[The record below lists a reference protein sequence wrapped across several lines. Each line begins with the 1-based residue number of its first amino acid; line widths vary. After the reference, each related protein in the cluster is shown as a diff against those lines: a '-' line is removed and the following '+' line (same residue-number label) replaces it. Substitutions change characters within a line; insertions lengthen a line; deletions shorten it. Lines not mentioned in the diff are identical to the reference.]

1 MKNDGSVKGTGFHRF
16 AIRGLTVFLAL
27 LIFWVLGFLVSDI
40 RSIPG
45 PDYQSVE
52 SRHVDPA
59 LVTRVADLDRQIVE
73 LDRQIGNQTE
83 KQKIVGDSSRSL
95 QQTIN
100 QLIELWRL
108 GIEKSLAFSSK
119 EQENFTAS
127 LNLFLENQRR
137 YQELSQT
144 VADMVGQKQELA
156 WERERVQ
163 RQIEEQRRPARIE
176 YDSLQRKHQLRLAFL
191 QLAILLPL
199 LAVAA
204 VLVVKKRSSI
214 YAPLL
219 YAFGAATLLKVVL
232 VVHEYFPTRYFKY
245 IFIGGL
251 LVVVARLLVYVIRSV
266 AFPKAQWLAKQ
277 HREGY
282 ERFLCPVCE
291 YPIRTGPRRFLF
303 WNRRTVNRVAVAA
316 DGSVGEEPYTCP
328 ACGTVLFDEC
338 PSCHKVRHALLPHCQ
353 HCGAAKE

>member
-1 MKNDGSVKGTGFHRF
+1 MKNDHAVKGTGFHRF
-16 AIRGLTVFLAL
+16 AIRLLTVFLGI
-27 LIFWVLGFLVSDI
+27 LIFWVLGFLVRDV
-40 RSIPG
+40 RSISG

-52 SRHVDPA
+52 ARHVDSA
-59 LVTRVADLDRQIVE
+59 LVARQVDLDRQIVE
-73 LDRQIGNQTE
+73 LDRQIANQTE
-83 KQKIVGDSSRSL
+83 KQKIVGDSSRNL

-127 LNLFLENQRR
+127 LNLFLDNQRR

-144 VADMVGQKQELA
+144 VADMVGRKQDLVR
-156 WERERVQ
+156 EREQVQ
-163 RQIEEQRRPARIE
+163 RQIEEQRRPARLE
-176 YDSLQRKHQLRLAFL
+176 YDRIHRKHQLRLACL

-199 LAVAA
+199 LAVGA
-204 VLVVKKRSSI
+204 VVVVRKRSSI
-214 YAPLL
+214 YAPLA

-245 IFIGGL
+245 ILIGVL
-251 LVVVARLLVYVIRSV
+251 LVVVARLLVYMIRSV
-266 AFPKAQWLAKQ
+266 AFPKAQWLARQ

-316 DGSVGEEPYTCP
+316 DGAAREEPYTCP
-328 ACGTVLFDEC
+328 ACGTVLFEEC
-338 PSCHKVRHALLPHCQ
+338 PSCRKVRHALLPHCQ
-353 HCGAAKE
+353 HCGAANE